1 MPHFRSLLVPVAAA
15 AVLLALAVAGPAS
28 AAPTTTSLVA
38 LQKPTPV
45 REYSGWLLYSRW
57 DGSAYHLAVWNAGQS
72 RDLAAPTQ
80 GEPFDA
86 DVGPDSSGAP
96 SAAYSRCT
104 KTCDLYVI
112 GVGPGDQPRPVTN
125 ANTTDHDE
133 LAPTVWK
140 GRLAFARRY
149 SADSVLPYTK
159 LLEAPR
165 STPSTRLAGLP
176 AQRCGAVD
184 PPSCQPIKD
193 VGDPALEL
201 WGRWVGQSW
210 TYQPDDFPGHRQDEI
225 RLTTIDRSD
234 TRQLAYM
241 TTGEGG
247 QTYLG
252 PSVTGGQVGFF
263 KTCLGDPGGCSPS
276 NSGAIRYAIT
286 ANTYTIMGA
295 QESWEGWAYDG
306 SADFHVPG
314 DFDCSGGDVGSPP
327 SEPCAIYRRD
337 GLAWTPIAAS
347 HVK

>member
-1 MPHFRSLLVPVAAA
+1 MRRVRCLVLLCAVATAGATALAGPAAA
-15 AVLLALAVAGPAS
+15 A
-28 AAPTTTSLVA
+28 PTSTRLVD
-38 LQKPTPV
+38 LQRPTPV

-57 DGSAYHLAVWNAGQS
+57 DGSAYHLAIWHDGQA

-80 GEPFDA
+80 AQPFDA
-86 DVGPDSSGAP
+86 DVGPDSSGNP
-96 SAAYSRCT
+96 SAAYVRCT
-104 KTCDLYVI
+104 DSCDLFLI
-112 GVGPGDQPRPVTN
+112 GVDPGDTPRPVTN

-149 SADSVLPYTK
+149 SKDSVLPYTK
-159 LLEAPR
+159 LLQAPR

-184 PPSCQPIKD
+184 PPDCEPIKN
-193 VGDPALEL
+193 VGDPAFEL
-201 WGRWVGQSW
+201 WGQWVAQSW
-210 TYQPDDFPGHRQDEI
+210 TYQPDNFPGHLQDEI
-225 RLTTIDRSD
+225 RLTTTDRSQ

-276 NSGAIRYAIT
+276 NSGALRYAIS

-314 DFDCSGGDVGSPP
+314 DFDCSGGDPGSPP
-327 SEPCAIYRRD
+327 AEACGIIRRD
-337 GLAWTPIAAS
+337 GLTWTPIAAS
-347 HVK
+347 HLK